1 MLVTEIGKMKK
12 NYYVD
17 GNTVRELHPRPERR
31 QRPNKEELEKIRK
44 KKQRK
49 NAARR
54 NRERAMAMN
63 KGYVAFL
70 SVCVILSAFAAFS
83 LIQIQSD
90 ITQRMKRIAVLES
103 QLTEK
108 KALNDARYNEIITSI
123 DLDEIKN
130 TAINELGMSY
140 ATEEQIIYYTVENT
154 NFMDQYSDIPE

>member
-1 MLVTEIGKMKK
+1 MKK

-17 GNTVRELHPRPERR
+17 GSTVRELHPQPERR
-31 QRPNKEELEKIRK
+31 PKPNKEELEKIRK

-54 NRERAMAMN
+54 NRERAMYMN

-70 SVCVILSAFAAFS
+70 SVCVALSALAAFS
-83 LIQIQSD
+83 LIQIQSE
-90 ITQRMKRIAVLES
+90 ITQRMKRIAELES

-108 KALNDARYNEIITSI
+108 KAHNDARYNEIMTSV
-123 DLDEIKN
+123 DLDYIKN

-140 ATEEQIIYYTVENT
+140 ATEDQIIYYTVENN
-154 NFMDQYSDIPE
+154 NFMDQYSDIPD

>member
-1 MLVTEIGKMKK
+1 MNK

-17 GNTVRELHPRPERR
+17 GNTVRELHPQPERR
-31 QRPNKEELEKIRK
+31 PKPNKEELEKIRK

-54 NRERAMAMN
+54 NRERAMSMN
-63 KGYVAFL
+63 RGYVAFL
-70 SVCVILSAFAAFS
+70 SVCVVLSAITAFS
-83 LIQIQSD
+83 VIQLQSN

-108 KALNDARYNEIITSI
+108 KALNDARYNEIITSV
-123 DLDEIKN
+123 DLDYIKN
-130 TAINELGMSY
+130 VAINELGMSY
-140 ATEEQIIYYTVENT
+140 ATEEQVIYYTVENS

>member
-1 MLVTEIGKMKK
+1 MLVTGTMKMNK

-17 GNTVRELHPRPERR
+17 GNTVRELHPQPERR
-31 QRPNKEELEKIRK
+31 PKPNKEELEKIRK

-54 NRERAMAMN
+54 NRERAMSMN
-63 KGYVAFL
+63 RGYVAFL
-70 SVCVILSAFAAFS
+70 SVCVVLSAITAFS
-83 LIQIQSD
+83 VIQLQSN

-108 KALNDARYNEIITSI
+108 KALNDARYNEIITSV
-123 DLDEIKN
+123 DLDYIKN
-130 TAINELGMSY
+130 VAINELGMSY
-140 ATEEQIIYYTVENT
+140 ATEEQVIYYTVENS